1 MQFLFV
7 LVVAIGLMGCG
18 GSNSSTRTESVP
30 SEKTGGG
37 STTIYAGGDVVINEV
52 IVTDNGVYIYN
63 PGTGEVTYVGGDYMY
78 YPDNSSEGG
87 SSGTGVA
94 NTMNQEECEA
104 NNFFWCTVSNVCIDN
119 GGSGGTGSCS
129 AK

>member
-1 MQFLFV
+1 MQYLFIVVTLLFV
-7 LVVAIGLMGCG
+7 GCG
-18 GSNSSTRTESVP
+18 TSGGSRTQQVP
-30 SEKTGGG
+30 AEVAGGG

-52 IVTDNGVYIYN
+52 IVTDDGTYIYN
-63 PGTGEVTYVGGDYMY
+63 PGTGEVTYVGGDYIY

-104 NNFFWCTVSNVCIDN
+104 NNYFWCPLSNVCIDN
-119 GGSGGTGSCS
+119 GGNGGTGSCS